1 MAFCTP
7 TKAMDKLLVLG
18 SVSLSGTLLAGVTA
32 LICRGLKGKISARA
46 VYVLW
51 ILVLLRFLC
60 PWTTSHSLLN
70 QAVEAPQESW
80 TLTVPEQTGSPAAE
94 PVSPRTSPVTT
105 EALLWAVWL
114 TGAGVILAV
123 RCVSYAR
130 FSRSILRRARP
141 APKETQAAYAALTGP
156 YRRPPKLVCSPD
168 AVTPMLMG
176 LLRPVVV
183 LPCLSLERE
192 ALEALLS
199 HELTHWRR
207 RDLLVKRIAVA
218 VSVLHWFN
226 PAAWWLLGQLDRV
239 CELACDETV
248 CRGWDQA
255 RRARYGQLL
264 LELCAVPAPHFAACL
279 SKKQCL
285 KERLIHIMD
294 HKRKPFAGVLA
305 AGACVAVLIT
315 SVALGAYAAPT
326 EEKSAGSS
334 VQLEQQEVTLQ
345 WPMET
350 QGSVTLSVPF
360 GSRVHPITGQT
371 TSHSGIDIVL
381 DAGTPVLA
389 SAAGT
394 VAETDYNADDG
405 RYIVLDHGGLTTK
418 YCRLSEIQ
426 VTAGETVNAG
436 EAIGAVGKTGK
447 STGPHLHFE
456 VAQND
461 SLVDPLSLLPQTT
474 MESQR

>member
-1 MAFCTP
+1 
-7 TKAMDKLLVLG
+7 MDKLLVLG

-94 PVSPRTSPVTT
+94 PLSPRTSPVTAET
-105 EALLWAVWL
+105 LLWAVWL

-130 FSRSILRRARP
+130 FSRSVLRRARP

-156 YRRPPKLVCSPD
+156 YRRPPKLVCSPV
-168 AVTPMLMG
+168 AATPMLMG
-176 LLRPVVV
+176 LVRPVVV
-183 LPCLSLERE
+183 LPCLFLEGE

-226 PAAWWLLGQLDRV
+226 PAAWWLLERLDRS

-248 CRGWDQA
+248 CRGWDQT

-305 AGACVAVLIT
+305 AGACVAVLFT
-315 SVALGAYAAPT
+315 SVALEPMPHPRRKNRRAAPF
-326 EEKSAGSS
+326 SWSS
-334 VQLEQQEVTLQ
+334 RRS
-345 WPMET
+345 P
-350 QGSVTLSVPF
+350 S
-360 GSRVHPITGQT
+360 
-371 TSHSGIDIVL
+371 SGPWKL
-381 DAGTPVLA
+381 RAASPCPCP
-389 SAAGT
+389 SAAGSILSP
-394 VAETDYNADDG
+394 G
-405 RYIVLDHGGLTTK
+405 RPQATTELTSCWTQARR
-418 YCRLSEIQ
+418 YWHRRPEPWPRPIIMPT
-426 VTAGETVNAG
+426 TAGT
-436 EAIGAVGKTGK
+436 
-447 STGPHLHFE
+447 LYW
-456 VAQND
+456 
-461 SLVDPLSLLPQTT
+461 TT
-474 MESQR
+474 AD

>member
-1 MAFCTP
+1 
-7 TKAMDKLLVLG
+7 MDKLLVLG

-123 RCVSYAR
+123 RGVSYAR
-130 FSRSILRRARP
+130 FSQSVLRRARP
-141 APKETQAAYAALTGP
+141 APKETQAVYAALTGSF
-156 YRRPPKLVCSPD
+156 RRPPRMVCSPD

-176 LLRPVVV
+176 LVRPVVV
-183 LPCLSLERE
+183 LPCLSLEGE

-207 RDLLVKRIAVA
+207 RDLWVKRIAVA

-226 PAAWWLLGQLDRV
+226 PAAWWLLGQLDRF

-279 SKKQCL
+279 THGRETSRQL
-285 KERLIHIMD
+285 RTAGAAGGHSPVAHGNSGQRHLVRALRQPGPSYHRTD
-294 HKRKPFAGVLA
+294 HK
-305 AGACVAVLIT
+305 
-315 SVALGAYAAPT
+315 
-326 EEKSAGSS
+326 
-334 VQLEQQEVTLQ
+334 
-345 WPMET
+345 
-350 QGSVTLSVPF
+350 
-360 GSRVHPITGQT
+360 
-371 TSHSGIDIVL
+371 
-381 DAGTPVLA
+381 
-389 SAAGT
+389 
-394 VAETDYNADDG
+394 
-405 RYIVLDHGGLTTK
+405 
-418 YCRLSEIQ
+418 
-426 VTAGETVNAG
+426 
-436 EAIGAVGKTGK
+436 
-447 STGPHLHFE
+447 
-456 VAQND
+456 
-461 SLVDPLSLLPQTT
+461 PQ
-474 MESQR
+474 RN

>member
-1 MAFCTP
+1 M
-7 TKAMDKLLVLG
+7 
-18 SVSLSGTLLAGVTA
+18 
-32 LICRGLKGKISARA
+32 
-46 VYVLW
+46 
-51 ILVLLRFLC
+51 
-60 PWTTSHSLLN
+60 
-70 QAVEAPQESW
+70 
-80 TLTVPEQTGSPAAE
+80 
-94 PVSPRTSPVTT
+94 
-105 EALLWAVWL
+105 
-114 TGAGVILAV
+114 ILAV
-123 RCVSYAR
+123 RGVSYAR
-130 FSRSILRRARP
+130 FSQSVLRRARP
-141 APKETQAAYAALTGP
+141 APKETQAVYAALTGSF
-156 YRRPPKLVCSPD
+156 RRPPRMVCSPD
-168 AVTPMLMG
+168 AVTHMLMG
-176 LLRPVVV
+176 LVRPVVV
-183 LPCLSLERE
+183 LPCLSLEGE
-192 ALEALLS
+192 ALEVLLS

-207 RDLLVKRIAVA
+207 RDLWVKRIAVA

-226 PAAWWLLGQLDRV
+226 PAAWWLLGQLDRF

-305 AGACVAVLIT
+305 AGACVAVLFT
-315 SVALGAYAAPT
+315 SVALGAHAAPT
-326 EEKSAGSS
+326 EEKPAGSS

-345 WPMET
+345 WPWKLRAASPCPCPSAA
-350 QGSVTLSVPF
+350 GSILSPD
-360 GSRVHPITGQT
+360 RPQAT
-371 TSHSGIDIVL
+371 TELTSCWMQ
-381 DAGTPVLA
+381 ARPVLA

-394 VAETDYNADDG
+394 VAETDYNANDG

-418 YCRLSEIQ
+418 YCHLSEIQ
-426 VTAGETVNAG
+426 VAAGETVTAGET
-436 EAIGAVGKTGK
+436 IGAVGKTGK

>member
-1 MAFCTP
+1 M
-7 TKAMDKLLVLG
+7 VLG

-105 EALLWAVWL
+105 EALLWVVWL

-130 FSRSILRRARP
+130 FSRSVLRRTRP

-168 AVTPMLMG
+168 AATPMLMG
-176 LLRPVVV
+176 LVRPVVV
-183 LPCLSLERE
+183 LPCLSFEE
-192 ALEALLS
+192 GALEALLS

-226 PAAWWLLGQLDRV
+226 PAAWW
-239 CELACDETV
+239 
-248 CRGWDQA
+248 
-255 RRARYGQLL
+255 L

-305 AGACVAVLIT
+305 AGACVAVLFT

-360 GSRVHPITGQT
+360 GSRVHPVTGQT
-371 TSHSGIDIVL
+371 TSHNGIDIVL

-418 YCRLSEIQ
+418 YCHLSEIQ
-426 VTAGETVNAG
+426 VTAGETVTAG

-461 SLVDPLSLLPQTT
+461 SLVDPLSLLPQAT

>member
-1 MAFCTP
+1 
-7 TKAMDKLLVLG
+7 MDKLLVLG

-123 RCVSYAR
+123 RGVSYAR
-130 FSRSILRRARP
+130 FSQSVLRRARP
-141 APKETQAAYAALTGP
+141 APKETQAVYAALTGSF
-156 YRRPPKLVCSPD
+156 RRPPRMVCSPD

-176 LLRPVVV
+176 LVRPVVV
-183 LPCLSLERE
+183 LPCLSLEGE

-207 RDLLVKRIAVA
+207 RGLWVKRIAVA
-218 VSVLHWFN
+218 VLF
-226 PAAWWLLGQLDRV
+226 
-239 CELACDETV
+239 
-248 CRGWDQA
+248 
-255 RRARYGQLL
+255 
-264 LELCAVPAPHFAACL
+264 
-279 SKKQCL
+279 
-285 KERLIHIMD
+285 
-294 HKRKPFAGVLA
+294 
-305 AGACVAVLIT
+305 T
-315 SVALGAYAAPT
+315 SVALGAHAAPT
-326 EEKSAGSS
+326 EEKPAGSS

-345 WPMET
+345 WPVET

-371 TSHSGIDIVL
+371 TSHNGIDIVL

-418 YCRLSEIQ
+418 YCHLSEIQ
-426 VTAGETVNAG
+426 VAAGETVTAGET
-436 EAIGAVGKTGK
+436 IGAVGKTGK

>member
-1 MAFCTP
+1 
-7 TKAMDKLLVLG
+7 MDKLLVLG

-123 RCVSYAR
+123 RGVSYAR
-130 FSRSILRRARP
+130 FSQSVLRRARP
-141 APKETQAAYAALTGP
+141 APKETQAVYAALTGSF
-156 YRRPPKLVCSPD
+156 RRPPRMVCSPD

-176 LLRPVVV
+176 LVRPVVV
-183 LPCLSLERE
+183 LPCLSLEGE

-207 RDLLVKRIAVA
+207 RDLWVKRIAVA

-226 PAAWWLLGQLDRV
+226 PAAWWLLGQLDRF

-285 KERLIHIMD
+285 KERLIHIMVISANPLPGCWRLGPVWLCCSPRWPWEPMP
-294 HKRKPFAGVLA
+294 HPRKRNQQ
-305 AGACVAVLIT
+305 
-315 SVALGAYAAPT
+315 AAPY
-326 EEKSAGSS
+326 SWSS
-334 VQLEQQEVTLQ
+334 RR
-345 WPMET
+345 
-350 QGSVTLSVPF
+350 SLS
-360 GSRVHPITGQT
+360 
-371 TSHSGIDIVL
+371 SGPWKL
-381 DAGTPVLA
+381 RAASPCPCP
-389 SAAGT
+389 SAAGSILSPDRPQAT
-394 VAETDYNADDG
+394 TELTSCWMQAR
-405 RYIVLDHGGLTTK
+405 RYWPQRPEPWPRPIIMPT
-418 YCRLSEIQ
+418 
-426 VTAGETVNAG
+426 TAGT
-436 EAIGAVGKTGK
+436 
-447 STGPHLHFE
+447 LYW
-456 VAQND
+456 
-461 SLVDPLSLLPQTT
+461 TT
-474 MESQR
+474 AD

>member
-1 MAFCTP
+1 M
-7 TKAMDKLLVLG
+7 
-18 SVSLSGTLLAGVTA
+18 
-32 LICRGLKGKISARA
+32 
-46 VYVLW
+46 
-51 ILVLLRFLC
+51 
-60 PWTTSHSLLN
+60 
-70 QAVEAPQESW
+70 
-80 TLTVPEQTGSPAAE
+80 
-94 PVSPRTSPVTT
+94 
-105 EALLWAVWL
+105 
-114 TGAGVILAV
+114 
-123 RCVSYAR
+123 
-130 FSRSILRRARP
+130 
-141 APKETQAAYAALTGP
+141 
-156 YRRPPKLVCSPD
+156 
-168 AVTPMLMG
+168 
-176 LLRPVVV
+176 
-183 LPCLSLERE
+183 
-192 ALEALLS
+192 
-199 HELTHWRR
+199 
-207 RDLLVKRIAVA
+207 
-218 VSVLHWFN
+218 
-226 PAAWWLLGQLDRV
+226 
-239 CELACDETV
+239 TV
-248 CRGWDQA
+248 CRSWDQA

-294 HKRKPFAGVLA
+294 RKRKPFAGVLA
-305 AGACVAVLIT
+305 AGACVAVLFT

-371 TSHSGIDIVL
+371 TSHNGIDIVL

-405 RYIVLDHGGLTTK
+405 RYIVLDHGGMTTK
-418 YCRLSEIQ
+418 YCHLSEIQ
-426 VTAGETVNAG
+426 VAAGETVTAG

>member
-1 MAFCTP
+1 MSCGAFCTP

-123 RCVSYAR
+123 RGVSYAR
-130 FSRSILRRARP
+130 FSQSVLRRARP
-141 APKETQAAYAALTGP
+141 APKETQAVYAALTGSF
-156 YRRPPKLVCSPD
+156 RRPPRMVCSPD

-176 LLRPVVV
+176 LVRPVVV
-183 LPCLSLERE
+183 LPCLSLEGE

-207 RDLLVKRIAVA
+207 RDLWVKRIAVA

-226 PAAWWLLGQLDRV
+226 PAAWWLLG
-239 CELACDETV
+239 
-248 CRGWDQA
+248 
-255 RRARYGQLL
+255 
-264 LELCAVPAPHFAACL
+264 
-279 SKKQCL
+279 
-285 KERLIHIMD
+285 
-294 HKRKPFAGVLA
+294 
-305 AGACVAVLIT
+305 
-315 SVALGAYAAPT
+315 
-326 EEKSAGSS
+326 
-334 VQLEQQEVTLQ
+334 
-345 WPMET
+345 
-350 QGSVTLSVPF
+350 
-360 GSRVHPITGQT
+360 
-371 TSHSGIDIVL
+371 
-381 DAGTPVLA
+381 
-389 SAAGT
+389 
-394 VAETDYNADDG
+394 
-405 RYIVLDHGGLTTK
+405 
-418 YCRLSEIQ
+418 
-426 VTAGETVNAG
+426 
-436 EAIGAVGKTGK
+436 
-447 STGPHLHFE
+447 
-456 VAQND
+456 
-461 SLVDPLSLLPQTT
+461 
-474 MESQR
+474 